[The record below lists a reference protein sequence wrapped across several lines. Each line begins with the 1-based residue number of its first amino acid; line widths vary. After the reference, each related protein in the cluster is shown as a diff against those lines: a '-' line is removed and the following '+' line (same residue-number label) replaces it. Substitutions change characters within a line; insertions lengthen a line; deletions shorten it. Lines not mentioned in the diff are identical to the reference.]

1 MIKLVLNDIKIQR
14 RIYIIYFI
22 CLFIFGGCFFIEFNN
37 KNILDIELYEK
48 FNIYYFIY
56 ILFFSTCSIN
66 YIIAK
71 SLGKRNNLNILIRS
85 LPIKQEE
92 IVISKSITPIVI
104 FIIYEIPNVLFQIIY
119 SYYAN
124 INIIVGIS
132 GILVTFILFYITS
145 LVNLYVNLLNPESR
159 MAYYIRMIPI
169 LIIIV
174 IMNVINSIFKYLE
187 EFTLNLENLN
197 VVLIFISLF
206 TILGVLLLLK
216 FVLKKYKSIEL

>member
-14 RIYIIYFI
+14 KIYIIYFI

-56 ILFFSTCSIN
+56 ILFFLTCSIN

-119 SYYAN
+119 SHYAN

-174 IMNVINSIFKYLE
+174 IMNVINSIYKYLE

>member
-56 ILFFSTCSIN
+56 ILFFLTCSIN

-119 SYYAN
+119 SHYAN

-174 IMNVINSIFKYLE
+174 IMNVINSIYKYLE

>member
-14 RIYIIYFI
+14 KIYIIYFI

-56 ILFFSTCSIN
+56 ILFFLTCSIN

-85 LPIKQEE
+85 LPIKQKE

-119 SYYAN
+119 SHYAN

>member
-14 RIYIIYFI
+14 KIYIIYFI

-56 ILFFSTCSIN
+56 ILFFLTCSIN

-71 SLGKRNNLNILIRS
+71 SLGKRNNLNFLFRS

-119 SYYAN
+119 SHYAN

-174 IMNVINSIFKYLE
+174 IMNVINSIYKYLE